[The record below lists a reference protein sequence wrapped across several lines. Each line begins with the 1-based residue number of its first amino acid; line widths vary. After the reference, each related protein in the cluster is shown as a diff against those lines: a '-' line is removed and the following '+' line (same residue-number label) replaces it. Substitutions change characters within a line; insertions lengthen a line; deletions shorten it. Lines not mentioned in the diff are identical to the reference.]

1 MPICHFALS
10 SAVPILGLENLLLI
24 NNFKVS
30 KIMVKKLLTFIMGLW
45 LAIGASAQLTTIDPS
60 DVQFWTGTGS
70 NSTVVAIGWDD
81 ASASYTP
88 TVVIWGVRWNGDITL
103 LNALDTIAA
112 YDTRFHYV
120 MGSGGF
126 LQQLYYSDPDEGVS
140 LAPSMEWN
148 CNSYGTVYGSTTLS
162 STHLRISES
171 TCDNYTFTGVSNIIY
186 ANDPNAVLS
195 CPKAQ
200 VVSVTGI
207 TTTDATVNI
216 TDATNLNN
224 YTVMLYAGDS
234 LVDSTDIYTQT
245 IYYTTLTANTGYTVK
260 VYSNCS
266 DGTQTASRNATF
278 RTPCVAITHTEL
290 PWVEDFQ
297 SYNGLSYASSSVSF
311 ASQVFCW
318 DLINPYSESDPYIN
332 NSSSVNPSGGKC
344 LCANSSTSS
353 PTILVLPPFEDT
365 PDQLQLSFDVLSSY
379 GHGFEAG
386 VITDVNND
394 SIFTPIALCLPTGS
408 GWNHFDVTF
417 AGLTEGRL
425 ALRRNDNSNSYIDN
439 ITVREVPSCVKP
451 SQIIVSNIT
460 ATSADLTV
468 TDPNST
474 YHYMIYVDGDSVE
487 IYNDSYTLDNLQP
500 NTRYVVNVRTL
511 CSDTTTGLTEM
522 AFRTACGP
530 QAIPYHED
538 FSQFVDVAHASGY
551 GYAVKDSTLP
561 CWEFH
566 KGRSLDR
573 LELFRPSQS
582 STGGY
587 GEDGYTLR
595 IYGNNSNSRD
605 ILVLP
610 EFDQEINTLEISF
623 MARPSETG
631 SFGGTLQVGYM
642 TDATD
647 SNTFVAV
654 SNYPCAQFASGYS
667 LCASVFPNAPAAS
680 HIAVRYFPSGGS
692 AQSWYIDD
700 LDVHDMPACVRAQGI
715 SVDSITTESFRLHV
729 IDPMNE
735 GSYRC
740 YYTADAVTDS
750 VDFYD
755 TVYVVD
761 GLAASTDYTISVV
774 TICGDGSL
782 TLPHTTTVSTLCAPV
797 ATLPFVENF
806 EDWTASQTAGMNRCW
821 NRLYMNSSSR
831 LVTNNYPYCASGS
844 GNARNGFKSLKMYSK
859 GTSNA
864 IKEYSVAYL
873 PEFSADINTLKVS
886 FFYKYGG
893 STTNISKVK
902 IAVGVSSSVS
912 DTTTFTRLATLKP
925 TIVGWNEFEVELSG
939 YTGTGNRITIMQTS
953 TGYTDITSYI
963 DSLVV
968 DTVSSCNRPTT
979 LVASDVTAYGATLTW
994 TDPSIADS
1002 YIVRWSDGTNAD
1014 SAIVTGETTYVLTGL
1029 TPSTNY
1035 TVDVRS
1041 ICWGTPTAARTAS
1054 FATSCAPMPLPW
1066 SMNFDNITNISQLSS
1081 CWNRYTG
1088 RYVDSTNTSTLS
1100 NTSSGWTKS
1109 TTAFDGSSHVK
1120 LNIYGTACKYW
1131 LLTPEI
1137 DLTEDAELSFDY
1149 MLTAYNN
1156 TNAPQT
1162 GSGLEDD
1169 RFVVLA
1175 TTDNGATWVPVAKWG
1190 SDTERDDYPYS
1201 ALTNTV
1207 SHAAFSLAAYTGQ
1220 VVRLA
1225 FYGESTVDGPD
1236 NDFRIDNIVVAAQ
1249 GGTPQPPTPVEATI
1263 AASDILYWVGEGSDS
1278 AIFVISNGENTRAWG
1293 YLFDENDEP
1302 TALNMASAIAAAD
1315 PRLVYDMDWTTF
1327 EMGISYKEG
1336 ATVIKIP
1343 DTRFKVNGVLAAAG
1357 DMLSDY
1363 DIEDGMM
1370 VVVSSDTNAVWA
1382 TPIVPATVKHMPVN
1396 STIAASDILYW
1407 VGEGT
1412 NEAVVVVNWG
1422 EPDTALAWGLR
1433 FSSTTT
1439 IANAIDAIAAADPRV
1454 STDRAHSTINFTEGN
1469 VNLSFQ
1475 PAPASY
1481 MQFIIGDNSNVNS
1494 TTALDD
1500 GDLLKIGESA
1510 YGTGYDST
1518 EYAGMWFPM
1527 GVVWNTEIHPV
1538 SVPGSDSTIVSDSIR
1553 YWVGTGA
1560 NNAIVEI
1567 AWEENGVSLAWGVH
1581 FDEDYYP
1588 STIDLLDSIDTYDP
1602 RFDYHVNYHMSTPY
1616 NISSITFV
1624 EGDLSL
1630 SQTNTSNI
1638 VVRCLTSFGDIDPIS
1653 GDELEDYSIWPGD
1666 TVQISTSGLYNFS
1679 AVVPVNPPA
1688 VTPEPQPIDTL
1699 CSTVHNLPYE
1709 MDFSGYT
1716 DDQSMRV
1723 SFASAPVPECWTL
1736 FGNGRFHQNYD
1747 TTATASIYFGG
1758 IGYATSTNNFGCM
1771 EVGNPYLALI
1781 VCQNYDG
1788 TYENAINN
1796 ARMYGNKRY
1805 AVLPGF
1811 DHPLNQTML
1820 TFNHRTT
1827 LHSGAELRVG
1837 YIVNDTSDFVALDT
1851 IPADYRVTHND
1862 TVRFTQHVGIPA
1874 DARLT
1879 FLWMSTDT
1887 AHTGDYPSNYF
1898 CGLDNLVV
1906 ALDTASAPIDTV
1918 TPEPPVAVDATIDS
1932 SDILFWV
1939 GTGSNHAI
1947 LAVNWADT
1955 ALAWGYRFEADTVLS
1970 ETMLADIAAV
1980 DPRFSIVGTGYVAD
1994 LNYIDTATG
2003 MTDTLGITANNYW
2016 SSLLNGYSDQGTS
2029 QVLHNGD
2036 FQKWGDPAVGVVVD
2050 SISYGEYGIFYINV
2064 FPMTIHPVSVPD
2076 TTGSTPEPPQPE
2088 HGPFCGAVGTEG
2100 CDAIKADSSAFVAW
2114 ATGITVVRGPRDISN
2129 PNSQPATTGAD
2140 SNALGM
2146 PTLSNTSDVVCLG
2159 DGGMATLTFARPIR
2173 NGEGPDFA
2181 VFENSF
2187 GDSFLELAF
2196 VEVSS
2201 DGERFVRFPA
2211 TSLTPTDVQTDT
2223 YGSTD
2228 PTMINNLAGKYRI
2241 GYGTPFDL
2249 EELRDSTGI
2258 DIDSIVYVRV
2268 IDVVGSVD
2276 PQYATYDAFGHMVND
2291 PWPTPFPAG
2300 GFDLTGVGVIHE
2312 LIDSIPIVP
2321 EDATIDQNDILFW
2334 TGNGANKAVIAVNW
2348 AAPDTC
2354 LAWGVKWEGT
2364 ATLKA
2369 LMDTIAA
2376 YDSRFT
2382 YTASGSMLSDI
2393 VYTIDGLTLRLTTES
2408 SSQWGNY
2415 WMFNVNGS
2423 LGMSYF
2429 DALQVQNDDFV
2440 KWGDPNSGTSIGTD
2454 AWGSDI
2460 LVWTTMVTPVSRP
2473 TTGIDDVVAAIESLW
2488 PNPTADYVN
2497 VSVSRT
2503 IEAVLYDLS
2512 GRRMATY
2519 TLNEGNNTLDLSALQ
2534 SGVYMLRTEGMVSKI
2549 VKK

>member
-1 MPICHFALS
+1 
-10 SAVPILGLENLLLI
+10 
-24 NNFKVS
+24 
-30 KIMVKKLLTFIMGLW
+30 MGLS
-45 LAIGASAQLTTIDPS
+45 LAFGATAQLTTIDPS

-88 TVVIWGVRWNGDITL
+88 TVVIWGVRWNGTITL
-103 LNALDTIAA
+103 RDALDTIAA
-112 YDTRFHYV
+112 YDTRFTYTFS
-120 MGSGGF
+120 GSMLGSVD
-126 LQQLYYSDPDEGVS
+126 YNDPDEGIHLS
-140 LAPSMEWN
+140 PSYYYN
-148 CNSYGTVYGSTTLS
+148 CNSYGGAYGSTTLT

-171 TCDNYTFTGVSNIIY
+171 TCSNYTFTGVSNIIY

-200 VVSVTGI
+200 AVSVTGI
-207 TTTDATVNI
+207 TTTAATVNI
-216 TDATNLNN
+216 TDTTNLNN

-260 VYSNCS
+260 VYTNCS

-278 RTPCVAITHTEL
+278 RTPCVAITHSDL

-297 SYNGLSYASSSVSF
+297 SYNGQSYASASVSF
-311 ASQVFCW
+311 VSQVFCW

-332 NSSSVNPSGGKC
+332 SSSSVNPTGGKC
-344 LCANSSTSS
+344 LYVSSRPSS

-365 PDQLQLSFDVLSSY
+365 PDQLQLSFDVLSTY

-394 SIFTPIALCLPTGS
+394 STFTPIALCLPTGS

-417 AGLTEGRL
+417 AGITEGRL
-425 ALRRNDNSNSYIDN
+425 ALRRNDNSYSYIDN
-439 ITVREVPSCVKP
+439 ITVEELPSCVKP
-451 SQIIVSNIT
+451 SQVIVDNIT
-460 ATSADLTV
+460 ALSADITI
-468 TDPNST
+468 TDPNNT
-474 YHYMIYVDGDSVE
+474 GHYMIYAAGDSTE
-487 IYNDSYTLDNLQP
+487 IYGNTYTLTDLQP
-500 NTRYVVNVRTL
+500 NTRYIVAVKTL
-511 CSDTTTGLTEM
+511 CSDSITGVTETP
-522 AFRTACGP
+522 FRTACGP

-538 FSQFVDVAHASGY
+538 FSQFVDVSNGS

-561 CWEFH
+561 CWKFYNA
-566 KGRSLDR
+566 RALDR
-573 LELFRPSQS
+573 LELIPY
-582 STGGY
+582 TGSYAY
-587 GEDGYTLR
+587 GDDGLTLA
-595 IYGNNSNSRD
+595 IYGNNSNSID
-605 ILVLP
+605 LLVLP
-610 EFDQEINTLEISF
+610 EFEQEISNLEISF

-631 SFGGTLQVGYM
+631 SFGGTLQVGYV
-642 TDATD
+642 TDVDD
-647 SNTFVAV
+647 SSTFVAV
-654 SNYPCAQFASGYS
+654 GNYPCAQFANGYD
-667 LCASVFPNAPAAS
+667 LCANTFLDAPAGAR
-680 HIAVRYFPSGGS
+680 IALRYLPSGGS
-692 AQSWYIDD
+692 AKSWFIDEI
-700 LDVHDMPACVRAQGI
+700 DVHDMPACVRAQSI
-715 SVDSITTESFRLHV
+715 SVDNIGTNGFTLHV
-729 IDPMNE
+729 ADPTLVNH
-735 GSYRC
+735 YR
-740 YYTADAVTDS
+740 YYLISETSTDS
-750 VDFYD
+750 ADFYD
-755 TVYVVD
+755 TVTTVSD
-761 GLAASTDYTISVV
+761 IAASTDYQLQVV
-774 TICGDGSL
+774 SICNDGTL
-782 TLPHTTTVSTLCAPV
+782 TLPITISVSTLCAPV
-797 ATLPFVENF
+797 TEVPFVENF
-806 EDWTASQTAGMNRCW
+806 ESWTATQSAGMNRCW
-821 NRLYMNSSSR
+821 NRLYKNTSGS

-844 GNARNGFKSLKMYSK
+844 GNALNGFKSLKMYSK
-859 GTSNA
+859 GTSSA

-873 PEFSADINTLKVS
+873 PEFSSDMNTLKVS

-893 STTNISKVK
+893 STTNMNKVK
-902 IAVGVSSSVS
+902 IAVGISDSVA
-912 DTTTFTRLATLKP
+912 DTTTFTRLATLTP
-925 TIVGWNEFEVELSG
+925 TEIGWNEFEVEMSG
-939 YTGTGNRITIMQTS
+939 YTGSGNRITIMQTS
-953 TGYTDITSYI
+953 TGTTSITSYI

-968 DTVSSCNRPTT
+968 DTVSSCSRPAT

-994 TDPSIADS
+994 TDPSAADS
-1002 YIVRWSDGTNAD
+1002 YIVRWSDGTNTD
-1014 SAIVTGETTYVLTGL
+1014 STTVTGATTYTLSGL

-1041 ICWGTPTAARTAS
+1041 ICWGNPTVARTAS

-1066 SMNFDNITNISQLSS
+1066 SMNFDNITNMNQLSS
-1081 CWNRYTG
+1081 CWNRYSG
-1088 RYVDSTNTSTLS
+1088 IYVDSTNSATLTS
-1100 NTSSGWTKS
+1100 TSSGWTRS
-1109 TTAFDGSSHVK
+1109 TTAFDESSHVK
-1120 LNIYGTACKYW
+1120 VNLYGTSCKYW
-1131 LLTPEI
+1131 LVTPELN
-1137 DLTEDAELSFDY
+1137 LTEDAELSFDY
-1149 MLTAYNN
+1149 MLTEYN
-1156 TNAPQT
+1156 TTDAPET
-1162 GSGLEDD
+1162 GAGLDDD

-1175 TTDNGATWVPVAKWG
+1175 TADNGTTWIPVAKWG
-1190 SDTERDDYPYS
+1190 SDTERDDY
-1201 ALTNTV
+1201 ALASVTNTV
-1207 SHAAFSLAAYTGQ
+1207 SHVTLSLAAYTGQ

-1225 FYGESTVDGPD
+1225 FYAESTVSGTD
-1236 NDFRIDNIVVAAQ
+1236 NDFRIDNLMVSAQ
-1249 GGTPQPPTPVEATI
+1249 GSMPEPPAPVEATI
-1263 AASDILYWVGEGSDS
+1263 AASDILYWVGEGADS
-1278 AIFVISNGENTRAWG
+1278 AIFVVSNGESTRAWG

-1315 PRLVYDMDWTTF
+1315 PRLVYAMDWTTF
-1327 EMGISYKEG
+1327 EMDLSYKEG

-1343 DTRFKVNGVLAAAG
+1343 DTRFKVNGVLADDG

-1363 DIEDGMM
+1363 DVEDGMM
-1370 VVVSSDTNAVWA
+1370 VVVSSDTNAVWT

-1433 FSSTTT
+1433 FSSTAT

-1454 STDRAHSTINFTEGN
+1454 STDGAHSTINFTEGN

-1494 TTALDD
+1494 NTALAN

-1538 SVPGSDSTIVSDSIR
+1538 TVPGTIPD
-1553 YWVGTGA
+1553 
-1560 NNAIVEI
+1560 
-1567 AWEENGVSLAWGVH
+1567 
-1581 FDEDYYP
+1581 
-1588 STIDLLDSIDTYDP
+1588 
-1602 RFDYHVNYHMSTPY
+1602 
-1616 NISSITFV
+1616 
-1624 EGDLSL
+1624 
-1630 SQTNTSNI
+1630 
-1638 VVRCLTSFGDIDPIS
+1638 
-1653 GDELEDYSIWPGD
+1653 
-1666 TVQISTSGLYNFS
+1666 
-1679 AVVPVNPPA
+1679 
-1688 VTPEPQPIDTL
+1688 PQPVDTL
-1699 CSTVHNLPYE
+1699 CSTVYNLPYE

-1723 SFASAPVPECWTL
+1723 YYASAPVPECWSL

-1788 TYENAINN
+1788 MYGTAANN

-1811 DHPLNQTML
+1811 DYPLNQTML

-1837 YIVNDTSDFVALDT
+1837 YIVDDTSDFVALDT
-1851 IPADYRVTHND
+1851 IPADYRITHND
-1862 TVRFTQHVGIPA
+1862 TILFTQHAGIPT

-1887 AHTGDYPSNYF
+1887 AHTGEYPSNYF
-1898 CGLDNLVV
+1898 CGIDNIVV

-1918 TPEPPVAVDATIDS
+1918 TPEPPVAIDATIDS

-1939 GTGSNHAI
+1939 GTGSNHVI

-1955 ALAWGYRFEADTVLS
+1955 ALAWGYRFNSDSVSTA
-1970 ETMLADIAAV
+1970 TMMADIAAV
-1980 DPRFSIVGTGYVAD
+1980 DSRFSYTGAITD
-1994 LNYIDTATG
+1994 INYIDTAAG
-2003 MTDTLGITANNYW
+2003 MTDTLGISLNSYW
-2016 SSLLNGYSDQGTS
+2016 SSLRNGTPDAGMGQMLG
-2029 QVLHNGD
+2029 NGD
-2036 FQKWGDPAVGVVVD
+2036 FKKWGDPVVGVVVD
-2050 SISYGEYGIFYINV
+2050 SVYWELYHYMEYIKV
-2064 FPMTIHPVSVPD
+2064 FPMTIHPVTVPD
-2076 TTGSTPEPPQPE
+2076 TAGGTPGPVIPE

-2276 PQYATYDAFGHMVND
+2276 SQYATYDAFGHMVND

-2312 LIDSIPIVP
+2312 LIDSTQLIYYTVTLS
-2321 EDATIDQNDILFW
+2321 ANDSIR
-2334 TGNGANKAVIAVNW
+2334 GSVIGSGIYVEGSRIEIKAVSNEGYRFVDW
-2348 AAPDTC
+2348 SD
-2354 LAWGVKWEGT
+2354 GVT
-2364 ATLKA
+2364 
-2369 LMDTIAA
+2369 DSVRTI
-2376 YDSRFT
+2376 
-2382 YTASGSMLSDI
+2382 MVISDI
-2393 VYTIDGLTLRLTTES
+2393 
-2408 SSQWGNY
+2408 N
-2415 WMFNVNGS
+2415 
-2423 LGMSYF
+2423 
-2429 DALQVQNDDFV
+2429 
-2440 KWGDPNSGTSIGTD
+2440 
-2454 AWGSDI
+2454 
-2460 LVWTTMVTPVSRP
+2460 LVANFAEI
-2473 TTGIDDVVAAIESLW
+2473 TGIDDVEAAIESLW
-2488 PNPTADYVN
+2488 PNPTADIVN

-2512 GRRMATY
+2512 GRRVATY

-2534 SGVYMLRTEGMVSKI
+2534 SGVYMLRTEGTVSKI
-2549 VKK
+2549 VKR

>member
-1 MPICHFALS
+1 
-10 SAVPILGLENLLLI
+10 
-24 NNFKVS
+24 
-30 KIMVKKLLTFIMGLW
+30 MGLS
-45 LAIGASAQLTTIDPS
+45 LAFGASAQLTTIDPS

-88 TVVIWGVRWNGDITL
+88 TVVIWGVRWNGTITL
-103 LNALDTIAA
+103 RDALDTIAA
-112 YDTRFHYV
+112 YDTRFTYTFS
-120 MGSGGF
+120 GSMLGSVD
-126 LQQLYYSDPDEGVS
+126 YNDPDEGIHLS
-140 LAPSMEWN
+140 PSYYYN
-148 CNSYGTVYGSTTLS
+148 CNSYGGAYGSTTLT

-171 TCDNYTFTGVSNIIY
+171 TCSNYTFTGVSNIIY

-200 VVSVTGI
+200 AVSVTGI
-207 TTTDATVNI
+207 TTTAATVNI
-216 TDATNLNN
+216 TDTTNLNN

-260 VYSNCS
+260 VYTNCS

-278 RTPCVAITHTEL
+278 RTPCVAITHSDL

-297 SYNGLSYASSSVSF
+297 SYNGLSYASASVSF
-311 ASQVFCW
+311 VSQVFCW
-318 DLINPYSESDPYIN
+318 DLINPYSENDPYIN
-332 NSSSVNPSGGKC
+332 SSLSVNPTGGKC
-344 LCANSSTSS
+344 LYVSSRPSS

-365 PDQLQLSFDVLSSY
+365 PDQLQLSFDVLSTY
-379 GHGFEAG
+379 RHGFEAG
-386 VITDVNND
+386 VIDMTDTT
-394 SIFTPIALCLPTGS
+394 FTPVAHCLPDGN
-408 GWNHFDVTF
+408 GWTHFDVTF
-417 AGLTEGRL
+417 AGFSSGRL
-425 ALRRNDNSNSYIDN
+425 ALRSNDSGPAYLDN
-439 ITVREVPSCVKP
+439 VVVEELPTCVKP
-451 SQIIVSNIT
+451 SQVVVSDIDASS
-460 ATSADLTV
+460 ATLTLS
-468 TDPNST
+468 DPNYSN
-474 YHYMIYVDGDSVE
+474 HYMVYVAEDSVE
-487 IYNDSYTLDNLQP
+487 IYNNTYILSDLLP
-500 NTRYVVNVRTL
+500 NTRYVVRVKTL
-511 CSDTTTGLTEM
+511 CTDTTTGFTET
-522 AFRTACGP
+522 AFRTGCGP

-561 CWEFH
+561 CWKFH

-595 IYGNNSNSRD
+595 IYGNNSDSRD
-605 ILVLP
+605 VLVLP
-610 EFDQEINTLEISF
+610 EFDQEISTLEISF

-642 TDATD
+642 TDADD
-647 SNTFVAV
+647 SSTFVAV
-654 SNYPCAQFASGYS
+654 GNYPCAQFANGYD
-667 LCASVFPNAPAAS
+667 LCANTFLDAPAGAR
-680 HIAVRYFPSGGS
+680 IALRYLPSGGS
-692 AQSWYIDD
+692 AKSWFIDEI
-700 LDVHDMPACVRAQGI
+700 DVHDMPACVRAQSI
-715 SVDSITTESFRLHV
+715 SVDNIGTNGFTLHV
-729 IDPMNE
+729 ADPTLVNH
-735 GSYRC
+735 YR
-740 YYTADAVTDS
+740 YYLISETSTDS
-750 VDFYD
+750 ADFYD
-755 TVYVVD
+755 TVTTVSD
-761 GLAASTDYTISVV
+761 IAASTDYQLQVV
-774 TICGDGSL
+774 SICNDGTL
-782 TLPHTTTVSTLCAPV
+782 TLPLTISVSTLCAPV
-797 ATLPFVENF
+797 TEVPFVENF
-806 EDWTASQTAGMNRCW
+806 ESWTTTQSAGMNRCW
-821 NRLYMNSSSR
+821 NRLYKNTSGS

-844 GNARNGFKSLKMYSK
+844 GNALNGFKSLKMYSK
-859 GTSNA
+859 GTSSA

-873 PEFSADINTLKVS
+873 PEFSSDMNTLKVS

-893 STTNISKVK
+893 STTNMNKVK
-902 IAVGVSSSVS
+902 IAVGISDSVA
-912 DTTTFTRLATLKP
+912 DTTTFTRLATLTP
-925 TIVGWNEFEVELSG
+925 TEIGWNEFEVELSG
-939 YTGTGNRITIMQTS
+939 YTGSGNRITIMQTS
-953 TGYTDITSYI
+953 TGTTSITSYI

-968 DTVSSCNRPTT
+968 DTVSSCSRPAT

-994 TDPSIADS
+994 TDPSTADS
-1002 YIVRWSDGTNAD
+1002 YIVRWSDGTNTD
-1014 SAIVTGETTYVLTGL
+1014 STTVTGATTYTLSGL

-1041 ICWGTPTAARTAS
+1041 ICWGNPTAARTAS

-1088 RYVDSTNTSTLS
+1088 RYVDSTNTATLS
-1100 NTSSGWTKS
+1100 TTSSGWTQS
-1109 TTAFDGSSHVK
+1109 TKALDSTSHVK
-1120 LNIYGTACKYW
+1120 LNIYGNSCKYW
-1131 LLTPEI
+1131 LVTPEI
-1137 DLTEDAELSFDY
+1137 DLTEDASLSFDY
-1149 MLTAYNN
+1149 ALTKYNTAN
-1156 TNAPQT
+1156 QADTVT
-1162 GSGLEDD
+1162 GISDD
-1169 RFVVLA
+1169 RFIVLA
-1175 TTDNGATWVPVAKWG
+1175 TTNGGTSWTPLAKWG
-1190 SDTERDDYPYS
+1190 SDTANRDDYS
-1201 ALTNTV
+1201 FAGISNEVHNITL
-1207 SHAAFSLAAYTGQ
+1207 SLAAFTGSS
-1220 VVRLA
+1220 VRIA
-1225 FYGESTVDGPD
+1225 FYGESSVNITGGAD
-1236 NDFRIDNIVVAAQ
+1236 NDLHIDNIVVAAQ
-1249 GGTPQPPTPVEATI
+1249 GGTPEPPTPVEATI
-1263 AASDILYWVGEGSDS
+1263 AASDILYWIGEGADS
-1278 AIFVISNGENTRAWG
+1278 AIFVVSNGESTRAWG

-1315 PRLVYDMDWTTF
+1315 PRLVYAMDWTTF
-1327 EMGISYKEG
+1327 EMDLSYKEG

-1343 DTRFKVNGVLAAAG
+1343 DTRFKVNGVLADDG

-1363 DIEDGMM
+1363 DVEDGMM
-1370 VVVSSDTNAVWA
+1370 VVVSSDTNAVWT

-1454 STDRAHSTINFTEGN
+1454 STDGAHSTINFTEGN

-1494 TTALDD
+1494 NTALAN

-1538 SVPGSDSTIVSDSIR
+1538 TVPGTIPD
-1553 YWVGTGA
+1553 
-1560 NNAIVEI
+1560 
-1567 AWEENGVSLAWGVH
+1567 
-1581 FDEDYYP
+1581 
-1588 STIDLLDSIDTYDP
+1588 
-1602 RFDYHVNYHMSTPY
+1602 
-1616 NISSITFV
+1616 
-1624 EGDLSL
+1624 
-1630 SQTNTSNI
+1630 
-1638 VVRCLTSFGDIDPIS
+1638 
-1653 GDELEDYSIWPGD
+1653 
-1666 TVQISTSGLYNFS
+1666 
-1679 AVVPVNPPA
+1679 
-1688 VTPEPQPIDTL
+1688 PQPVDTL
-1699 CSTVHNLPYE
+1699 CSTVYNLPYE

-1716 DDQSMRV
+1716 DDQDMRV
-1723 SFASAPVPECWTL
+1723 SYASAPVPECWSL

-1788 TYENAINN
+1788 TYGTAANN

-1811 DHPLNQTML
+1811 DYPLNQTML

-1837 YIVNDTSDFVALDT
+1837 YIVDDTSDFVALDA
-1851 IPADYRVTHND
+1851 IPADYRITHND
-1862 TVRFTQHVGIPA
+1862 TILFTQHAGIPT

-1887 AHTGDYPSNYF
+1887 AHTGEYPSNYF
-1898 CGLDNLVV
+1898 CGIDNIVV

-1918 TPEPPVAVDATIDS
+1918 TPEPPVAIDATIDS

-1939 GTGSNHAI
+1939 GTGSNHVI

-1955 ALAWGYRFEADTVLS
+1955 ALAWGYRFNSDSVSTA
-1970 ETMLADIAAV
+1970 TMMADIAAV
-1980 DPRFSIVGTGYVAD
+1980 DSRFSYTGAITD
-1994 LNYIDTATG
+1994 INYIDTAAG
-2003 MTDTLGITANNYW
+2003 MTDTLGISLNSYW
-2016 SSLLNGYSDQGTS
+2016 SSLRNGTPDAGMGQMLG
-2029 QVLHNGD
+2029 NGD
-2036 FQKWGDPAVGVVVD
+2036 FKKWGDPVVGVVVD
-2050 SISYGEYGIFYINV
+2050 SVYWELYHYMEYIKV
-2064 FPMTIHPVSVPD
+2064 FPMTIHPVTVPD
-2076 TTGSTPEPPQPE
+2076 TAGGTPGPVIPE
-2088 HGPFCGAVGTEG
+2088 HGPFCGAVGTVG

-2276 PQYATYDAFGHMVND
+2276 SQYATYDAFGHMVND

-2312 LIDSIPIVP
+2312 LIDSTQLIYYTVTLSANDSIKGSVIGSGIYV
-2321 EDATIDQNDILFW
+2321 EGSRIEIKAISNEGYRFVDWSDGVTDSVRTIM
-2334 TGNGANKAVIAVNW
+2334 VI
-2348 AAPDTC
+2348 
-2354 LAWGVKWEGT
+2354 
-2364 ATLKA
+2364 
-2369 LMDTIAA
+2369 
-2376 YDSRFT
+2376 
-2382 YTASGSMLSDI
+2382 SDI
-2393 VYTIDGLTLRLTTES
+2393 
-2408 SSQWGNY
+2408 N
-2415 WMFNVNGS
+2415 
-2423 LGMSYF
+2423 
-2429 DALQVQNDDFV
+2429 
-2440 KWGDPNSGTSIGTD
+2440 
-2454 AWGSDI
+2454 
-2460 LVWTTMVTPVSRP
+2460 LVANFAEI
-2473 TTGIDDVVAAIESLW
+2473 TGIDDVEAAIESLW
-2488 PNPTADYVN
+2488 PNPTADIVN

-2512 GRRMATY
+2512 GRRVATY

-2534 SGVYMLRTEGMVSKI
+2534 SGVYMLRTEGTVSKI
-2549 VKK
+2549 VKR